1 MATIVSRL
9 VHLHIGHTG
18 SSRQP
23 GTHDAADDEPLRSGR
38 AWGEQYLEDGVGVI
52 APTVGE
58 GNLVRYGPEVTNR
71 TQSHGTHGHTGLQR
85 RLLRRRGAVTDVL
98 RVTCMEEHTD
108 GHFVGRLFTEG
119 DEPRGIGVLIR
130 ALGRIVESRLHV
142 YHGALG

>member
-18 SSRQP
+18 SSKQP

-71 TQSHGTHGHTGLQR
+71 TQVARHTRSHWSSTPSTT
-85 RLLRRRGAVTDVL
+85 ATW
-98 RVTCMEEHTD
+98 
-108 GHFVGRLFTEG
+108 
-119 DEPRGIGVLIR
+119 
-130 ALGRIVESRLHV
+130 SRH
-142 YHGALG
+142 